1 MSEQFREQCK
11 ELFREA
17 KIIKDEVS
25 LDSSH
30 PVQGRHVESL
40 KKLDEL
46 QQIIKQALGDQAP
59 EVSGPLGLTAH
70 AALTRLR

>member
-1 MSEQFREQCK
+1 MSEQFREKCK

-17 KIIKDEVS
+17 KIIKDEVMIGAS
-25 LDSSH
+25 VSNLI
-30 PVQGRHVESL
+30 QGRHVESL

-59 EVSGPLGLTAH
+59 EVSH
-70 AALTRLR
+70 QDALS